1 LNFLRNISNKSASD
15 QELVAAYHESG
26 NKEILASVY
35 QRYMDLVYGVCL
47 KYLENSEEAKD
58 AVMAIFEE
66 LVAKLMKYEVD
77 HFRGWLLAV
86 AKTHCLMKIRGSAKL
101 KTVSLDPD
109 VMQSAEELHLNGVFE
124 KESKLDELAKCM
136 EDLSPD
142 QMQVVDLFYLK
153 QKCYKE
159 ITGLTGLEWNKVRSL
174 IQNGRR
180 NLKNCM
186 EKSANMNR
194 HE

>member
-1 LNFLRNISNKSASD
+1 LTFLKNISRGSAAD
-15 QELVAAYHESG
+15 QELVAAYKKSG
-26 NKEILASVY
+26 DIEILASLY

-47 KYLENSEEAKD
+47 KYLENADEAKD

-66 LVAKLMKYEVD
+66 LVTKLIKYEVD
-77 HFRGWLLAV
+77 HFRGWLFTV

-101 KTVSLDPD
+101 KTVSLDPAL
-109 VMQSAEELHLNGVFE
+109 VQSAEEMHLNGVFE
-124 KESKLDELAKCM
+124 KESQLNELSKCM
-136 EDLSPD
+136 KGLSSE
-142 QMQVVDLFYLK
+142 QRQVVDLFYLQ

-159 ITGLTGLEWNKVRSL
+159 ISALTGLDWNKVRSL

-186 EKSANMNR
+186 EKSANMNSN
-194 HE
+194 E